1 MESYSRAA
9 LRTGYPRTLDVPA
22 VATERVLALTTGL
35 LYCAGGLLVLAASFF
50 FSPHDPADLPLVR
63 ALAALAV
70 VVGGLSAWAG
80 PRRVPR
86 AAYHLLVVLGTVV
99 ISLDVLLGGGGE
111 ASIALGI
118 LYVFVVIDA
127 AFFFSPLGALLH
139 VVLVLVASSASML
152 AVGLPLGVAL
162 VQGSACVVVGV
173 VVAWLA
179 RVADGAQQDPLTGL
193 LNRRGVSRRL
203 EEAIDRIGRHRGRL
217 TLILLDLDHFKRV
230 NDTEGH
236 LAGDRTLVASASG
249 WQQYLPPAAALG
261 RYGADTFAVVLPGW
275 SLGQAADVADELRFR
290 MPAGV
295 TASAGVAA
303 WEPGDSA
310 SMLLGRADV
319 ALFHAKRSGRDSTV
333 VYGDPHRDAGEIEA
347 AVALGEMV
355 LHYQPV
361 TSLRHGHVVGYESL
375 VRWQHPQRGLVPPD
389 AFIPQAERTG
399 AVGALGAWTL
409 AEAIRVAGTQDWLE
423 GCTVSVNVSVRELR
437 DHEYADRVAELL
449 ARHGVPADR
458 LTLEITEAA
467 IDDHPQVTENI
478 VAVRQLG
485 ASIAIDDFGV
495 GHSSLGR
502 LSKLPVDVLKIDGS
516 FVDPITDPDAE
527 VPLLEAIIAMGHAL
541 GARVVAE
548 RVETEAQARV
558 LERYGCDFAQGW
570 LFGRPHAA
578 EVWQQSA

>member
-1 MESYSRAA
+1 MDSYRRN
-9 LRTGYPRTLDVPA
+9 LPRTGYPRTLDVPA
-22 VATERVLALTTGL
+22 VATERILALTTGV
-35 LYCAGGLLVLAASFF
+35 LYCAGGLLVLVASFF
-50 FSPHDPADLPLVR
+50 FAPHDPVELPVVR

-70 VVGGLSAWAG
+70 VVGVLAAWFG
-80 PRRVPR
+80 PRGVPR
-86 AAYHLLVVLGTVV
+86 AAYHPLVALGTVV
-99 ISLDVLLGGGGE
+99 ISLDVLAGGGGE

-118 LYVFVVIDA
+118 LYIFVVIDA
-127 AFFFSPLGALLH
+127 AFFFSPVGALVH
-139 VVLVLVASSASML
+139 VLMVLAASSTAMM

-162 VQGSACVVVGV
+162 LQGLACVVVGV

-179 RVADGAQQDPLTGL
+179 RAADDAEQDPLTGMF
-193 LNRRGVSRRL
+193 NRRGVSRRL
-203 EEAIDRIGRHRGRL
+203 EETIDRIGRHRGRL

-236 LAGDRTLVASASG
+236 VAGDRTLVASATA
-249 WQQYLPPAAALG
+249 WREALAPAAALG

-275 SLGQAADVADELRFR
+275 SLGQAADVADELRFL
-290 MPAGV
+290 MPPGT

-319 ALFHAKRSGRDSTV
+319 ALFHAKRDGRDRTV

-361 TSLRHGHVVGYESL
+361 TSLRHGHVIGYESL

-409 AEAIRVAGTQDWLE
+409 AEAIRTAGTAPWLE
-423 GCTVSVNVSVRELR
+423 GCSVSVNVSVRELR
-437 DHEYADRVAELL
+437 DHGYAERVGELL

-478 VAVRQLG
+478 VAVRRLG
-485 ASIAIDDFGV
+485 ARIAIDDFGV

-516 FVDPITDPDAE
+516 FVDPISDPDAE

-570 LFGRPHAA
+570 LFGRPCAA
-578 EVWQQSA
+578 EVWQSA